1 MPKNH
6 QENAARIYRD
16 SLVIDCAVP
25 VLMQDLR
32 EWKRYQESGVTA
44 ILGTITSTDD
54 MPATIERIS
63 RYLELIRANS
73 EHLTLAESAAQ
84 IELAKKDGK
93 LAMAFHFQNGR
104 PLGRDAGM
112 VEVYKRLGVGVIQ
125 LCYNYRNNIGDG
137 CLEPENAGLS
147 QFGRDVVRKMNDHGV
162 LVDLSHTG
170 VRTTLDA
177 MDCSTRPDV
186 FTHAN
191 ARAVHDHPRN
201 LTDEQIAMVAAKG
214 GVIGLCSFPAFITD
228 KTDRPSVD
236 DVLAHLE
243 HIVDVAGIDHVG
255 VGTDYFHDS
264 GYRLNVELGNWSA
277 DEYPAPPWHYPLD
290 GTNTVEL
297 AAGLSRRNYTGED
310 IAKVLGG
317 NFMRVFSAVWG

>member
-1 MPKNH
+1 MSH
-6 QENAARIYRD
+6 HHERAARIYRE

-32 EWKRYQESGVTA
+32 DWRRYYEAGTTA
-44 ILGTITSTDD
+44 ILGTVTSTDD
-54 MPATIERIS
+54 LPATVEKLS
-63 RYLELIRANS
+63 RYLELIGANP
-73 EHLTLAESAAQ
+73 EELTLAQSSQQ
-84 IELAKKDGK
+84 IVKAKADGK
-93 LAMAFHFQNGR
+93 MAMAFHFQNGR

-125 LCYNYRNNIGDG
+125 LCYNYRNNLGDG

-147 QFGRDVVRKMNDHGV
+147 TFGRDVVKKMNEHGV

-170 VRTTLDA
+170 VRTTLEA
-177 MDCSTRPDV
+177 MDCSSKPDV

-201 LTDEQIAMVAAKG
+201 LTDEQIIAVAAKG

-228 KTDRPSVD
+228 KTLRPSVN
-236 DVLAHLE
+236 DVLAHLD
-243 HIVDVAGIDHVG
+243 HIVEVAGIDHVG
-255 VGTDYFHDS
+255 IGTDYFHDS
-264 GYRLNVELGNWSA
+264 GYRLNVDLGNWSA

-297 AAGLSRRNYTGED
+297 AVGLSERGYSDED
-310 IAKVLGG
+310 IAKVLGE
-317 NFMRVFSAVWG
+317 NFMRVFAEVWG